1 MDVDTQGPHR
11 PAVKTRLGPAVL
23 CLSCAN
29 MNGTTAGM
37 IRWDN
42 KHMFHSM
49 SVELRYFHGC
59 SIDMLDCSWVNPG
72 CLKGNH
78 FRKAHV
84 FGNEIWGPFTLF
96 LEPNL
101 RLGAFTAACLKNVK
115 LLGKSWKWNGFMIPI
130 NSSYGYYT
138 KQYRDV
144 QGIHPYLG
152 PIFVPTGW
160 ERRDLEP
167 PSLWSVPGC
176 CRLQNVFKTRSFQGA
191 RNTAWEG
198 LHQGIT
204 FLSKEYLV
212 QVQLVDVR
220 SQNANSWNQKLSPLT
235 RLGCFRRCCSFLY
248 VFYRLHT
255 TETQTDCRRWVTQA
269 LALQGNSAIARSNA
283 SRPKGPPEIVE
294 ALLRWVCHKFDGSK
308 PRLPW

>member
-1 MDVDTQGPHR
+1 MRFQGTFNSSWMLTLNARTDLQWRHCW
-11 PAVKTRLGPAVL
+11 AQLFFAYHVQK
-23 CLSCAN
+23 
-29 MNGTTAGM
+29 
-37 IRWDN
+37 
-42 KHMFHSM
+42 MFHW
-49 SVELRYFHGC
+49 HDGC
-59 SIDMLDCSWVNPG
+59 SIGCSIPWIHWHDGCSNYGIFMDVPLTCWIVLESLG

-101 RLGAFTAACLKNVK
+101 WLGAFTAACLKNVK

-198 LHQGIT
+198 FI
-204 FLSKEYLV
+204 K
-212 QVQLVDVR
+212 
-220 SQNANSWNQKLSPLT
+220 ASPFCQRNT
-235 RLGCFRRCCSFLY
+235 
-248 VFYRLHT
+248 
-255 TETQTDCRRWVTQA
+255 
-269 LALQGNSAIARSNA
+269 
-283 SRPKGPPEIVE
+283 
-294 ALLRWVCHKFDGSK
+294 
-308 PRLPW
+308 